1 MHRDDGRGR
10 AGRHGRRRGH
20 RPLHLEQVEPV
31 LATMAMSEAAAAA
44 HGDEAVGAV
53 RAERRLARAHAHVRR
68 VRLHLVE
75 DAHRDVRSAATTRRG
90 GHERVFSSLLFA
102 IRVRSLRRR
111 AAKDRSE

>member
-1 MHRDDGRGR
+1 
-10 AGRHGRRRGH
+10 
-20 RPLHLEQVEPV
+20 
-31 LATMAMSEAAAAA
+31 MAMSEAAAAA

-53 RAERRLARAHAHVRR
+53 RAERRLARAHAHVRQ